1 MSTIPQTSEHAE
13 GQDKGNLILGLCWA
27 FTALGA
33 TFVALRLFVQTTIR
47 KKIRSED
54 CWSGITIVRKFPTHS
69 NVDIL
74 TKVST
79 VVYRFA
85 L

>member
-1 MSTIPQTSEHAE
+1 MSTVPQQSESAE
-13 GQDKGNLILGLCWA
+13 GQDKGKLILGLCWA

-33 TFVALRLFVQTTIR
+33 TFVTLRLFVQTTIR

-54 CWSGITIVRKFPTHS
+54 CWSGLTIVRTFQPLS
-69 NVDIL
+69 IFDIL
-74 TKVST
+74 TKVLT
-79 VVYRFA
+79 VAHRFA